1 VAEQYLKFL
10 IKQKGIGRGT
20 GYFEWIWEE
29 IEDMRGE
36 RLPLEEG

>member
-1 VAEQYLKFL
+1 MAQRPWEIRVKVAEQYLKFL

-29 IEDMRGE
+29 I
-36 RLPLEEG
+36 